1 MQLKTVPRTIT
12 ISPIII
18 MSNASENA
26 ILRSAPDST
35 TAITSAK
42 GDVIGS
48 FRYHCWPWSKQFE
61 IFSLQNEFLPYHS
74 LVRLMAIIAASS
86 SHSAPIQVMFQIF
99 AITPCAPQVQG
110 ATNNQPTK
118 PVLQLIRFV
127 HSRW

>member
-1 MQLKTVPRTIT
+1 
-12 ISPIII
+12 

-61 IFSLQNEFLPYHS
+61 IFSLQNEFLPYNS

-86 SHSAPIQVMFQIF
+86 SQSAPIQAMFQIF
-99 AITPCAPQVQG
+99 AITPCAPEVQG
-110 ATNNQPTK
+110 ATNNQPS
-118 PVLQLIRFV
+118 PYFNSSGSCILGGRPLCLEWASVGIEIA
-127 HSRW
+127 